1 MVNEGLTLDKIREK
15 GINALSKELSAT
27 ELARFFQM
35 FEKGEGDFTLE
46 RKKFYKNK
54 SVDDIY
60 KEVLA
65 SRKLSSKKVVDKKSS
80 KTNTKKR
87 KVLANKP

>member
-1 MVNEGLTLDKIREK
+1 MNQTLTLDKIREK

-65 SRKLSSKKVVDKKSS
+65 SRKSSKKKVAAKKYS
-80 KTNTKKR
+80 KPIARKR
-87 KVLANKP
+87 KVA

>member
-1 MVNEGLTLDKIREK
+1 
-15 GINALSKELSAT
+15 
-27 ELARFFQM
+27 M
-35 FEKGEGDFTLE
+35 FEKGQGDFTLE

-65 SRKLSSKKVVDKKSS
+65 SRKSSKKKVAAKKYS
-80 KTNTKKR
+80 KPIARKR
-87 KVLANKP
+87 KVA